1 MLFCFPRNVYVKHIS
16 KHSAPVPTSRPTG
29 RAGRAD
35 ARVSGNVPATS
46 GFSFAAPKVMVLAGQ
61 MFPPLFSLKIT
72 FSLNLHSLSDCT
84 KTTISQWNQI
94 ISDVFHLNYCFLF
107 RQVYLAIH
115 VSGVVCPG
123 IKLF

>member
-1 MLFCFPRNVYVKHIS
+1 M
-16 KHSAPVPTSRPTG
+16 PTSGPTEW
-29 RAGRAD
+29 AGRAD

-94 ISDVFHLNYCFLF
+94 LSDFFFSFIN
-107 RQVYLAIH
+107 
-115 VSGVVCPG
+115 
-123 IKLF
+123 

>member
-1 MLFCFPRNVYVKHIS
+1 MGQKALIFGRFSPFGPAVQWL
-16 KHSAPVPTSRPTG
+16 AD

-94 ISDVFHLNYCFLF
+94 ISEFIFQFID
-107 RQVYLAIH
+107 
-115 VSGVVCPG
+115 
-123 IKLF
+123 

>member
-1 MLFCFPRNVYVKHIS
+1 VQWL
-16 KHSAPVPTSRPTG
+16 AD

-94 ISDVFHLNYCFLF
+94 LSDFFFSFIN
-107 RQVYLAIH
+107 
-115 VSGVVCPG
+115 
-123 IKLF
+123 